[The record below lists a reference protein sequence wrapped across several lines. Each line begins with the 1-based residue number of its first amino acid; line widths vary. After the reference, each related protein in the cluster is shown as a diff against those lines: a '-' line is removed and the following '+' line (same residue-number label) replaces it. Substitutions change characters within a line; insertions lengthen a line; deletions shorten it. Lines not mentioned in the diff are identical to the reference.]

1 MYFQKERKT
10 DIYFQRRYERSFLPL
25 FFFHRFLVEVF
36 TLAELAGKKKQ
47 PMLNQLKNRM
57 NKQMSVF
64 EYRGIP
70 PPFHIN
76 LKKSKMVRQL
86 IDRDNNNK
94 LKDNSELDE
103 ANDKHPCGK
112 KEIIISLEKIIP
124 E

>member
-1 MYFQKERKT
+1 MKDLFSL
-10 DIYFQRRYERSFLPL
+10 F